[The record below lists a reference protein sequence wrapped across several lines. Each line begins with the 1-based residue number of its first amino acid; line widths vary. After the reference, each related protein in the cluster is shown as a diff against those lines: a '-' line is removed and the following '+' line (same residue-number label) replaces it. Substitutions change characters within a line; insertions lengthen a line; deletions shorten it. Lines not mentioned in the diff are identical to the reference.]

1 MRRRKGGIMLRLRAI
16 DVGGEE
22 LRMMRGV
29 SSRWQRL
36 ISHIV
41 SKTTFRSA
49 LRTTFVRH
57 SAHSPMT

>member
-1 MRRRKGGIMLRLRAI
+1 MLRLRAI

-22 LRMMRGV
+22 LRMMGRFF
-29 SSRWQRL
+29 SRWQKL

-57 SAHSPMT
+57 AAHSPMT

>member
-1 MRRRKGGIMLRLRAI
+1 MLRLRAI

-22 LRMMRGV
+22 LRMMGRIF
-29 SSRWQRL
+29 SRWQKL